1 MTKSSKKQIEEDEKK
16 VIVELQKNSG
26 DSIENI
32 AKNCG
37 FSRQKVWRVKK
48 RLEKNKTI
56 WGYSAVVDN
65 DKLDVKK
72 YIILIKRTNKP
83 FSEKTVDKIVKR
95 EVRKVMEN
103 IEVNVLDSS
112 YVHGPYDWVLSI
124 TAKHI
129 KQVKKFSE
137 ILHTMF
143 KDYISDL
150 QVLEVVF
157 PIEKSG
163 FDNPNREEFRE
174 YF

>member
-1 MTKSSKKQIEEDEKK
+1 MPKSSKKQIDEDDKK
-16 VIVELQKNSG
+16 LLKILQTNSG
-26 DSIENI
+26 DNIEKI

-37 FSRQKVWRVKK
+37 FSRQKVWKIKK
-48 RLEKNKTI
+48 RLEKGKTI
-56 WGYSAVVDN
+56 WGYSAVVDD

-72 YIILIKRTNKP
+72 YIILVKRTNKP

-95 EVRKVMEN
+95 EIRKVMAK
-103 IEVNVLDSS
+103 IGVNVVDSL
-112 YVHGPYDWVLSI
+112 YVHGPYDWVFSI
-124 TAKHI
+124 TTNHI

-137 ILHTMF
+137 VFHTIF
-143 KDYISDL
+143 KDYVSDM

-157 PIEKSG
+157 PLEKSG